1 MLERWSHYAALPLR
15 IVLGCW
21 FVVLGLQKLAGY
33 FGGPGLAKTAELM
46 VSGGLTPG
54 TFWAWVV
61 GLLELL
67 GGAAGVRRLPTRG
80 VAPGPALLVLA
91 PESLLTLVAAGPMKN
106 VEFRP
111 AAPGGV

>member
-33 FGGPGLAKTAELM
+33 FGGPGLGKTAELM

-67 GGAAGVRRLPTRG
+67 GGAAGVPGRVPGGVGRG
-80 VAPGPALLVLA
+80 VA
-91 PESLLTLVAAGPMKN
+91 AGG
-106 VEFRP
+106 RLG
-111 AAPGGV
+111 AAPRGAGG